1 MLRPDPHPGDVLL
14 ARSGPVMIDRRDAGA
29 GDPAADV
36 ATTVVRPVARR
47 SPGPT
52 ARLVRSPL
60 VRGVRKGCRTDLVER
75 TGEAAEAGPADPNL
89 TAATSCR
96 RPDRTARPLD
106 EGRTRAA
113 PAARHDTS
121 RGAESVP

>member
-1 MLRPDPHPGDVLL
+1 MLRPDPHPGGALL
-14 ARSGPVMIDRRDAGA
+14 ARSGPMMIDRRDTGA

-36 ATTVVRPVARR
+36 ATTVVTAGGAEVAGSAARPDR
-47 SPGPT
+47 SPF
-52 ARLVRSPL
+52 
-60 VRGVRKGCRTDLVER
+60 VRGVRKGCRTDPAER
-75 TGEAAEAGPADPNL
+75 TGEAAEAGPTDPNP

-106 EGRTRAA
+106 EGRTRVA
-113 PAARHDTS
+113 PATRHGTS